1 MVKGIPPFHM
11 SSCFLKPLNLKAEY
25 HPLQK
30 LEKPR
35 FPLTFPNLSPMFKL
49 CFQEKHDVPL
59 NAILPTIPKCE
70 TMILLALDA
79 STPKGSVALL
89 DGERIIAESVSSS
102 TLSDQL
108 LVRVDEVLQEIDGG
122 LEKVDGF
129 CVTTGP
135 GSFTGLRV
143 GVSLIKG
150 LVLATEKPFWGINTL
165 EAYANLVEPVSQPI
179 CPVLDA
185 RKKEV
190 YTARFKYIEG
200 LLVRETPDQA
210 VSPEGLCDQTLEP
223 TVFLG
228 GGLEPYGEVFS
239 SQLGDRFIDQAPVKN
254 QTVAAS
260 AAQLVARQF
269 GEKPCFDLDALTIH
283 YVRKSEAELNRKI
296 FNQEVVK
303 HGH

>member
-1 MVKGIPPFHM
+1 MI
-11 SSCFLKPLNLKAEY
+11 
-25 HPLQK
+25 
-30 LEKPR
+30 
-35 FPLTFPNLSPMFKL
+35 
-49 CFQEKHDVPL
+49 
-59 NAILPTIPKCE
+59 ILG
-70 TMILLALDA
+70 LDA

-89 DGERIIAESVSSS
+89 DGEHIIAESASSS
-102 TLSDQL
+102 VFSDQL
-108 LVRVDEVLQEIDGG
+108 LVMVDEVLGK
-122 LEKVDGF
+122 LEGRLDKVDGF

-165 EAYANLVEPVSQPI
+165 EAYANLVKPVTQPI
-179 CPVLDA
+179 CPLLDA

-190 YTARFKYIEG
+190 YTAKFKYTGEQ
-200 LLVRETPDQA
+200 LVRETPDQA
-210 VSPEGLCDQTLEP
+210 ISPQELCDQTQEP

-228 GGLEPYGEVFS
+228 GGLEPYGETLS

-260 AAQLVARQF
+260 AAQLAFNQF
-269 GEKPCFDLDALTIH
+269 GANPCFDLDALTIH
-283 YVRKSEAELNRKI
+283 YVRKPEAELNRKI